1 MNRNI
6 RLLGIGVGVR
16 MLGNAIYGPFLALFL
31 VNVLHVGY
39 VEVGL
44 LIVGIGLVQLP
55 FNFLGGLLT
64 DRWGR
69 RNLILVG
76 LAAEA
81 ATTAGLAYAFSI
93 ESLTAAVAAALVGG
107 IVTTVAGP
115 ATSAY
120 IADFADGSERTR
132 GFTFYRIGFNAGY
145 SAGVTLGGLL
155 ISVIG
160 FAGAVAVA
168 AAIVAGGAV
177 FLALTLDPAPG
188 DLARTAPRPAPG
200 VPGAAAP
207 EPPPRTMRA
216 SLRLLGKDTAALEL
230 LVAFALGGVVV
241 GQWAIT
247 FPLFVHNVL
256 GISYSLLGIGLALNG
271 LVVVF
276 GQQPTTE
283 RVLGRRHTSIAIAGI
298 LLYVVAF
305 LGLGLAGLFVIV
317 PTVVF
322 FVAVVVLT
330 FGENLVTIPAATLPS
345 NLAPPGEVGSYN
357 GMFGAAVG
365 AGSILAILA
374 GSLVLAATTNPLLIW
389 VFLVLP
395 AVPCLL
401 LFRHAAARLSPAA
414 DRA

>member
-39 VEVGL
+39 LEVGF

-81 ATTAGLAYAFSI
+81 ATTAALAYAFSI

-107 IVTTVAGP
+107 LVTTVAGP

-145 SAGVTLGGLL
+145 SAGVTIGGLL

-168 AAIVAGGAV
+168 AAIVAVGTV

-188 DLARTAPRPAPG
+188 DLVRTASPPASR

-207 EPPPRTMRA
+207 EPPPRTMRE
-216 SLRLLGKDTAALEL
+216 SLRVLVKDTVALEL

-241 GQWAIT
+241 GQWGIT
-247 FPLFVHNVL
+247 FPLYVHNVL

-283 RVLGRRHTSIAIAGI
+283 RVLGRRHTSIAIVGI
-298 LLYVVAF
+298 LLYVGAF
-305 LGLGLAGLFVIV
+305 LGLGLAGLLVIV
-317 PTVVF
+317 PTAVF

-330 FGENLVTIPAATLPS
+330 LGENLVTIPAATLPS

-357 GMFGAAVG
+357 GMFGAAAG
-365 AGSILAILA
+365 AGAILAILA
-374 GSLVLAATTNPLLIW
+374 GTLVLSATTNPLLVW
-389 VFLVLP
+389 VFLVAP
-395 AVPCLL
+395 ALPCLL
-401 LFRHAAARLSPAA
+401 LFRHAAGRLSPAA